1 MPSRIIM
8 LLLLLLSLPVSAH
21 ELHADGGFWDGFN
34 HPVLGFD
41 HLLAM
46 LSVGIL
52 STQLGRSAIWSV
64 PLAFLFF
71 MTLGAVAGMSL
82 MPIPF
87 VESGIA
93 LSVLLLGLAIALNRE
108 MPISFAMAFVGVFAL
123 FHGHAHGV
131 EMPELARPSI
141 YAMGFLL
148 GTAAIHVAGVIIGSL
163 INPDGKRKRVVQLMG
178 SAIVL
183 VGSYLTLELWLA

>member
-1 MPSRIIM
+1 MP
-8 LLLLLLSLPVSAH
+8 L
-21 ELHADGGFWDGFN
+21 
-34 HPVLGFD
+34 
-41 HLLAM
+41 
-46 LSVGIL
+46 
-52 STQLGRSAIWSV
+52 
-64 PLAFLFF
+64 
-71 MTLGAVAGMSL
+71 
-82 MPIPF
+82 PF

-178 SAIVL
+178 SAIAL